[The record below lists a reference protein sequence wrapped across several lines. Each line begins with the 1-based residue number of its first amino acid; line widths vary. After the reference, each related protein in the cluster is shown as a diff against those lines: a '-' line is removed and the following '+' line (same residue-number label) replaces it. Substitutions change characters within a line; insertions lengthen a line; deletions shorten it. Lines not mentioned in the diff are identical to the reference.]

1 MTPLDWTVLLGTA
14 LAIIGWGI
22 WSSRRNT
29 VSAEAYLRGD
39 TRQSWATVGL
49 AVMATQASAITF
61 LSVPGQAYEDGLRF
75 IQVYFG
81 MPLAM
86 IVVSAFLLPVY
97 YRLKVYTAYE
107 VLETRFGVRARVLGA
122 SLFLLQRGLAAG
134 ITLYAPAIILSALL
148 GWSLEPTVWLM
159 GGAVVLYTV
168 SGGAAA
174 VAQTQKQQMIVMLA
188 GIFVAAA
195 VVVWRLPQ
203 EVGLGG
209 ALHLAGVFG
218 RLNAV
223 RLNFDL
229 TDRYNIWSGI
239 LGGFFLSLSYFGT
252 DQSQVGRYLGGR
264 SLTESRL
271 GLLMNGVVKI
281 PMQALILLVGV
292 LVFVFYLFEP
302 PPLHFNQA
310 LLHQAEQSAAGPELQ
325 RLQGQWQQQR
335 QAVRR
340 DAEVLVGLQ
349 NTGGTHLEVQAAQ
362 QQLRNRH
369 RTAEA
374 TRQSA
379 KQVIAQ
385 ALPGR
390 ETKDSDYIFLSFVQ
404 RWLPPG
410 LVGLLVAVILFAAMS
425 SIAGELSA
433 LGTTTT
439 LDLWKRLRA
448 AQPSDKQLL
457 LASRG
462 FTVLWGAVAVGF
474 ASVASLLDNLIQAV
488 NILGSLF
495 YGTVLGMFLAAFFLA
510 RVSGRAVVPAALL
523 AQVTV
528 IGLYLST
535 EIGFLWYNLIGC
547 ALVIG
552 LALALSAWLKD
563 DEPASAAS

>member
-1 MTPLDWTVLLGTA
+1 MTGLDWGVLLGTA
-14 LAIIGWGI
+14 LAIIGWGL
-22 WSSRRNT
+22 WSSRKNT
-29 VSAEAYLRGD
+29 LSAEAYLRGD
-39 TRQSWATVGL
+39 TRQSWVGVGL

-61 LSVPGQAYEDGLRF
+61 LSVPGQAYEDGMRF
-75 IQVYFG
+75 VQVYFG

-86 IVVSAFLLPVY
+86 IAVSALLLPVY

-107 VLETRFGVRARVLGA
+107 VLETRFGVGARVLGA

-148 GWSLEPTVWLM
+148 GWALEPTVWLM

-174 VAQTQKQQMIVMLA
+174 VAQTQKQQMVVMLA
-188 GIFVAAA
+188 GIFLAAL

-203 EVGLGG
+203 EVGVGG
-209 ALHLAGVFG
+209 ALQLAGVFG

-223 RLNFDL
+223 QLRFDL
-229 TDRYNIWSGI
+229 ADRYNVWSGI
-239 LGGFFLSLSYFGT
+239 LGGFFLSLAYFGT

-264 SLTESRL
+264 SLAESRL
-271 GLLMNGVVKI
+271 GLLFNGAIKI
-281 PMQALILLVGV
+281 PMQTLILLVGV
-292 LVFVFYLFEP
+292 LVFVFHLFEP

-310 LLHQAEQSAAGPELQ
+310 LLREAEATAQGPQLQ
-325 RLQGQWQQQR
+325 RLQGQWQAQR
-335 QAVRR
+335 QAVRQG
-340 DAEVLVGLQ
+340 AEQLVELQ
-349 NTGGTHLEVQAAQ
+349 KHGGTHSELQAVT
-362 QQLRNRH
+362 QQLRDRH
-369 RTAEA
+369 GAAEQ
-374 TRQSA
+374 TRQRA

-439 LDLWKRLRA
+439 LDLWKRLRSA
-448 AQPSDKQLL
+448 EPSDRQLL
-457 LASRG
+457 FASRG
-462 FTVLWGAVAVGF
+462 FTIAWGAVAVGF

-495 YGTVLGMFLAAFFLA
+495 YGTVLGMFLAAFFLP
-510 RVSGRAVVPAALL
+510 RVTGRAVVAATLV
-523 AQVTV
+523 AQATV
-528 IGLYLST
+528 IGLYLSS

-547 ALVIG
+547 VLVM
-552 LALALSAWLKD
+552 ALAEAISPWLAED
-563 DEPASAAS
+563 PPAA

>member
-1 MTPLDWTVLLGTA
+1 MTPLDWSVLLGTA
-14 LAIIGWGI
+14 LAIIGWGL

-148 GWSLEPTVWLM
+148 GWALEPTVWLM

-229 TDRYNIWSGI
+229 SDRYNIWSGI

-271 GLLMNGVVKI
+271 GLLFNGVVKI

-310 LLHQAEQSAAGPELQ
+310 LLHQAEQSAAGPELR

-335 QAVRR
+335 GAVRR

-349 NTGGTHLEVQAAQ
+349 NSGGTHLEVQAAQ
-362 QQLRNRH
+362 QQLRNQH

-379 KQVIAQ
+379 KLLIAQ

-448 AQPSDKQLL
+448 AEPTDKQLL

-510 RVSGRAVVPAALL
+510 RVSGRAVVPAALV

-528 IGLYLST
+528 IALYLST

-547 ALVIG
+547 GLVIA

-563 DEPASAAS
+563 DEPAAQAP